1 MGVLTQSDFWD
12 HTGYQSR
19 FNKKVSRDSCI
30 MEVPPQ
36 LALLQ
41 AVASNSKGQH
51 TARGRRRAMAR
62 VLDKLSSKY
71 NKKEGG
77 SLEDHEGTD

>member
-1 MGVLTQSDFWD
+1 
-12 HTGYQSR
+12 
-19 FNKKVSRDSCI
+19 

-41 AVASNSKGQH
+41 AASSNTKGQH
-51 TARGRRRAMAR
+51 TSRGRRRAMAR
-62 VLDKLSSKY
+62 ALDKLSSKY

>member
-1 MGVLTQSDFWD
+1 
-12 HTGYQSR
+12 
-19 FNKKVSRDSCI
+19 

-41 AVASNSKGQH
+41 SVASNSKGQH

-62 VLDKLSSKY
+62 ALDKLSSKY
-71 NKKEGG
+71 NKGEGG